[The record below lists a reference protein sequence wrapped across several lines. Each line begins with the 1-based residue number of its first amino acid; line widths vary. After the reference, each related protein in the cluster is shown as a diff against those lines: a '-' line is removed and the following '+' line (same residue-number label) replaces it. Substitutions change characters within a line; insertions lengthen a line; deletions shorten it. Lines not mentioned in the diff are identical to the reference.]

1 MESKGFSKLRL
12 QRMHDVLAGFV
23 DRGEIPGMVT
33 LVSRKGE
40 VHVEEL
46 GKHAINGNR
55 PMRRDTIFRIASM
68 TKPITAVAAMILVE
82 QCKLRLD
89 EPLDRFLPEL
99 ANHKV
104 LRSLES
110 PLEDFVPANR
120 SITLRDLLTFRLG
133 IGAVMAPPDTYP
145 IQRAM
150 DEAGLS
156 PGPNPPTLPSDEW
169 MKRLGKLPF
178 IYQPGETW
186 MYHTGSDILGIV
198 IERASGQKLE
208 DFFRA
213 CIFEPLGMKDTSFYV
228 PLEKLD
234 RLPPSY
240 MRDHGTGD
248 LIVQDDPDHSRWG
261 SMPAFQSG
269 GGGLVSTVDDYL
281 AFCQMMVNKGSH
293 GRERILSRASV
304 ELMTADHLTIAQKAS
319 ARIFFGDSSSWGFGV
334 GVNIQRD
341 DLFLV
346 PGRFGWDGGIGTS
359 GYSDPA
365 EDMIGILMTQRLMDS
380 PAPPNIFSDFWT
392 LAYQAI
398 ND

>member
-12 QRMHDVLAGFV
+12 QRMHDVLTGFV
-23 DRGEIPGMVT
+23 ERGELPGMVT

-46 GKHAINGNR
+46 GMHAFNGNA

-89 EPLDRFLPEL
+89 EPLNHLLPEL

-104 LRSLES
+104 LKSLNS
-110 PLEDFVPANR
+110 ALDDFVQAKR

-133 IGAVMAPPDTYP
+133 IGAVMAPPNTYP

-150 DEAGLS
+150 DEVGLS
-156 PGPNPPTLPSDEW
+156 PGPNPPTLCSEEW

-178 IYQPGETW
+178 IHQPGESW

-198 IERASGQKLE
+198 IERASGKKLE
-208 DFFRA
+208 DFFRES
-213 CIFEPLGMKDTSFYV
+213 IFEPLGMKDTSFYV
-228 PLEKLD
+228 PPEKLD

-240 MRDHGTGD
+240 MRNRTIGELTVH
-248 LIVQDDPDHSRWG
+248 DDPNHSRWG
-261 SMPAFQSG
+261 RIPVFQSG
-269 GGGLVSTVDDYL
+269 GGGLVSTVDDYHV
-281 AFCQMMVNKGSH
+281 FCRMMVNKGSY
-293 GRERILSRASV
+293 GRERILSRPSV
-304 ELMTADHLTIAQKAS
+304 DLMTTDHLTSAQRRS
-319 ARIFFGDSSSWGFGV
+319 SRTFFGDSSSWGFGV

-341 DLFLV
+341 DLFSV

-380 PAPPNIFSDFWT
+380 PAPSSVYRDFWT

-398 ND
+398 DD